1 MKKIIQKVIVSSAMT
16 LFAISTAMAQHHDM
30 WEISPASKGKLPT
43 YNVIPEPAEGRFP
56 GLKLD
61 KVDYSHH
68 NGFIVNG
75 NWMNLDAYEPYMP
88 IEAPEGFGGEYYTLE
103 YRTTSSGVWK
113 TYTDEDGSAIHYSA
127 PTSALD
133 PEIEEDTDF
142 RLKMHGGPMDGY
154 YSNEV
159 SAKMPTVNFS
169 VVTRQYTSQPNFITP
184 GVKVEGSMIDTERQD
199 KGHVEGNYAKY
210 NTLASFEYNSSC
222 YRHQWYRRNPKTYD
236 MEAIAGAT
244 DIDYTPTVEDVG
256 YELVDV
262 TTGDDINI
270 SFYVASSHG
279 IVSVVIGTC
288 IDYIGDD
295 GFVLNTDYDIPEPE
309 KKIILYRYDDATGT
323 DIEAPFGSALEKRK
337 PGQYVIKMSVDLYRY
352 GQVSYAD
359 EGYNLSFVYKSPI
372 YDDNNEVSGYEP
384 WYHFP
389 MIEPESFYRTL
400 LIKPLFNGVPIATS
414 VDILGKNIDGKL
426 VTVKTLTAEDLSDG
440 IMTTDVYKGKYY
452 VKAHQ
457 TESTMETYS
466 PDALVWSEAGIVEPE
481 AVNWEVED
489 WQPTCATIYI
499 AETPAPLHGSGVIEG
514 TITVQPDAS
523 NARTRSNGD
532 MAMTFTVFLKDI
544 STDKIIAQ
552 TQTDASG
559 HYKFENV
566 PIGDYIVVPNIDGY
580 RAKAAKPL
588 AVKVSKENQ
597 AITDV
602 DCTMTE
608 LSIEEIFQ
616 EEGEYLA
623 GDADD
628 SGEVDTKDITAITN
642 YLLGDTPEKFN
653 KRNADANNDK
663 TVNIADIVQIVITI
677 ANKDK

>member
-1 MKKIIQKVIVSSAMT
+1 MRKFIQTIILSSLMT
-16 LFAISTAMAQHHDM
+16 LFAISPAMAQPHDM
-30 WEISPASKGKLPT
+30 WEIIPASKGSLPAPQE
-43 YNVIPEPAEGRFP
+43 IPGPAQGRFP
-56 GLKLD
+56 GLILEE
-61 KVDYSHH
+61 VNYCHR

-75 NWMNLDAYEPYMP
+75 NWMNLDAYETYMP
-88 IEAPEGFGGEYYTLE
+88 VSYPEEFSGEYYTLE
-103 YRTTSSGVWK
+103 YRTKSSGVWK
-113 TYTDEDGSAIHYSA
+113 TYTDDEGKAVQYSGRV
-127 PTSALD
+127 SALG
-133 PEIEEDTDF
+133 PEITEDTDY
-142 RLKMHGGPMDGY
+142 RIMLHGGPMDGY
-154 YSNEV
+154 LSNEV
-159 SAKMPTVNFS
+159 SAKMPTVNYS
-169 VVTRQYTSQPNFITP
+169 VITRRYVSQPNFITP
-184 GVKVEGSMIDTERQD
+184 GVKVEGARIEAERQD
-199 KGHVEGNYAKY
+199 KGHLEDNLAKY
-210 NTLASFEYNSSC
+210 NTLASFEYDSPC
-222 YRHQWYRRNPKTYD
+222 YKHQWYRRNPKTLD
-236 MEAIAGAT
+236 MEAIEGAT
-244 DIDYTPTVEDVG
+244 ELDYTPVLEDVG

-262 TTGDDINI
+262 TTGDDVNI
-270 SFYVASSHG
+270 SFYAASSHG
-279 IVSVVIGTC
+279 IVSVAIGAS

-309 KKIILYRYDDATGT
+309 KKIILNKYDETLGT
-323 DIEAPFGSALEKRK
+323 DVEAPFGSTLEKRK
-337 PGQYVIKMSVDLYRY
+337 PGQYAIKMNVESYQY
-352 GQVSYAD
+352 GQLQYAD
-359 EGYNLSFVYKSPI
+359 ESYNLSFVYKSPV
-372 YDDNNEVSGYEP
+372 YDDNDYTKIIGYEP

-426 VTVKTLTAEDLSDG
+426 VTVKTLEADELSDG

-457 TESTMETYS
+457 ADGTMETYS
-466 PDALVWSEAGIVEPE
+466 PAALIWSEAGIVEPE
-481 AVNWEVED
+481 AENWAIED
-489 WQPTCATIYI
+489 WQPTCATINI
-499 AETPAPLHGSGVIEG
+499 AEPPTPLQGSSIIEG
-514 TITVQPDAS
+514 TIILQTTAS
-523 NARTRSNGD
+523 ARTRGNDD
-532 MAMTFTVFLKDI
+532 MTYTVYLKDKSI
-544 STDKIIAQ
+544 GKMVAQ

-580 RAKAAKPL
+580 RAKAAQPL

>member
-1 MKKIIQKVIVSSAMT
+1 MKQAIRKMFVLSAMT
-16 LFAISTAMAQHHDM
+16 LFAISTAMAQHHEM
-30 WEISPASKGKLPT
+30 WEIIPASKGNLP
-43 YNVIPEPAEGRFP
+43 VPQDISGPAEGRFP
-56 GLKLD
+56 GLTLEE
-61 KVDYSHH
+61 VHYSHH

-88 IEAPEGFGGEYYTLE
+88 IVAPEGFGGEYYTLE
-103 YRTTSSGVWK
+103 YRTKSSGVWK
-113 TYTDEDGSAIHYSA
+113 TNTDGDGSVIHYSA
-127 PTSALD
+127 PTSALC
-133 PEIEEDTDF
+133 PEIEEDTDY
-142 RLKMHGGPMDGY
+142 RLRMHGGPMDGY
-154 YSNEV
+154 CSNEV
-159 SAKMPTVNFS
+159 SAKMPTVNYS
-169 VVTRQYTSQPNFITP
+169 VVTRRYTSQPNFITP
-184 GVKVEGSMIDTERQD
+184 GVKVEGAMIEAERQD
-199 KGHVEGNYAKY
+199 RGHLEGNYAKY
-210 NTLASFEYNSSC
+210 NTLASFEYNSPC

-244 DIDYTPTVEDVG
+244 DLDYTPTVEDVG

-279 IVSVVIGTC
+279 IVSVAIGAS

-337 PGQYVIKMSVDLYRY
+337 PGQYAIKMSVDLYRY
-352 GQVSYAD
+352 GQLSYAD
-359 EGYNLSFVYKSPI
+359 DGYELSLVYKSPV
-372 YDDNNEVSGYEP
+372 YDDNNEISGYEP

-400 LIKPLFNGVPIATS
+400 QIKPLFNGVPLATS

-426 VTVKTLTAEDLSDG
+426 VTVKTLEAEELSDG
-440 IMTTDVYKGKYY
+440 IMATDVYKGKYY

-457 TESTMETYS
+457 TNGTMETYS
-466 PDALVWSEAGIVEPE
+466 PDALIWSEAGIVEPE
-481 AVNWEVED
+481 AENWEVED
-489 WQPTCATIYI
+489 WQPTCATIYL
-499 AETPAPLHGSGVIEG
+499 AEALAPLQGSSVIEG
-514 TITVQPDAS
+514 TITVQPNAS
-523 NARTRSNGD
+523 NARTRGNGD
-532 MAMTFTVFLKDI
+532 MTFTVFLKDI

-552 TQTDASG
+552 TLTDVSG

-566 PIGDYIVVPNIDGY
+566 PIGDYIVEPNIDGY

-588 AVKVSKENQ
+588 AVKVSKDNQ
-597 AITDV
+597 KIPDV
-602 DCTMTE
+602 DCTMEE

-628 SGEVDTKDITAITN
+628 SGEVDTKDITAIAD
-642 YLLGDTPEKFN
+642 YLVGKNPEKFN
-653 KRNADANNDK
+653 KKNADANNDK
-663 TVNIADIVQIVITI
+663 KVNVADIVEIVNTIT
-677 ANKDK
+677 NKDK

>member
-1 MKKIIQKVIVSSAMT
+1 MIVSSAMT

-103 YRTTSSGVWK
+103 YRTKSSGVWK

-210 NTLASFEYNSSC
+210 NTLASFGYDSPC

-262 TTGDDINI
+262 TTGDDVNI
-270 SFYVASSHG
+270 SFYAASSHG
-279 IVSVVIGTC
+279 IVSVAIGAS

-309 KKIILYRYDDATGT
+309 KKIILNKYDETLGT
-323 DIEAPFGSALEKRK
+323 DVEAPFGSTLEKRK
-337 PGQYVIKMSVDLYRY
+337 PGQYAIKMNVESYQY
-352 GQVSYAD
+352 GQLQYAD
-359 EGYNLSFVYKSPI
+359 EGYNLSFVYKSPV
-372 YDDNNEVSGYEP
+372 YDDNDYTKIIGYEP

-389 MIEPESFYRTL
+389 MIEPQAFYRML
-400 LIKPLFNGVPIATS
+400 QIKPLLNGKSFATS

-426 VTVKTLTAEDLSDG
+426 VTVKTLEADELSDG

-457 TESTMETYS
+457 ADGTMETYS
-466 PDALVWSEAGIVEPE
+466 PAALIWSEAGIVEPE
-481 AVNWEVED
+481 AENWAIED
-489 WQPTCATIYI
+489 WQPTCATINI
-499 AETPAPLHGSGVIEG
+499 AEPPTPLQGSSIIEG
-514 TITVQPDAS
+514 TIILQTTAS
-523 NARTRSNGD
+523 ARTRGNDD
-532 MAMTFTVFLKDI
+532 MTYTVYLKDK
-544 STDKIIAQ
+544 STGKMVAQ

-580 RAKAAKPL
+580 RAKAAQPL

>member
-1 MKKIIQKVIVSSAMT
+1 MIVSSAMT

-68 NGFIVNG
+68 NGFIGNG

-88 IEAPEGFGGEYYTLE
+88 IEAPEGYGGEYYTLE
-103 YRTTSSGVWK
+103 YRTKSSGVWK

-210 NTLASFEYNSSC
+210 NTLASFGYDSPC

-262 TTGDDINI
+262 TTGDDVNI
-270 SFYVASSHG
+270 SFYAASSHG
-279 IVSVVIGTC
+279 IVSVAIGAS

-309 KKIILYRYDDATGT
+309 KKIILNKYDETLGT
-323 DIEAPFGSALEKRK
+323 DVEAPFGSTLEKRK
-337 PGQYVIKMSVDLYRY
+337 PGQYAIKMNVESYQY
-352 GQVSYAD
+352 GQLQYAD
-359 EGYNLSFVYKSPI
+359 EGYNLSFVYKSPV
-372 YDDNNEVSGYEP
+372 YDDNDYTKIIGYEP

-389 MIEPESFYRTL
+389 MIEPQAFYRML
-400 LIKPLFNGVPIATS
+400 QIKPLLNGKSFATS

-426 VTVKTLTAEDLSDG
+426 VTVKTLEADELSDG

-457 TESTMETYS
+457 ADGTMETYS
-466 PDALVWSEAGIVEPE
+466 PAALIWSEAGIVEPE
-481 AVNWEVED
+481 AENWAIED
-489 WQPTCATIYI
+489 WQPTCATINI
-499 AETPAPLHGSGVIEG
+499 AEPPTPLQGSSIIEG
-514 TITVQPDAS
+514 TIILQTTAS
-523 NARTRSNGD
+523 ARTRGNDD
-532 MAMTFTVFLKDI
+532 MTYTVYLKDK
-544 STDKIIAQ
+544 STGKMVAQ

-580 RAKAAKPL
+580 RAKAAQPL

>member
-1 MKKIIQKVIVSSAMT
+1 MIVSSAMT

-68 NGFIVNG
+68 NGFIGNG

-88 IEAPEGFGGEYYTLE
+88 IEAPEGYGGEYYTLE
-103 YRTTSSGVWK
+103 YRAKSSGVWK

-210 NTLASFEYNSSC
+210 NTLASFGYDSPC

-262 TTGDDINI
+262 TTGDDVNI
-270 SFYVASSHG
+270 SFYAASSHG
-279 IVSVVIGTC
+279 IVSVAIGAS

-309 KKIILYRYDDATGT
+309 KKIILNKYDETLGT
-323 DIEAPFGSALEKRK
+323 DVEAPFGSTLEKRK
-337 PGQYVIKMSVDLYRY
+337 PGQYAIKMNVESYQY
-352 GQVSYAD
+352 GQLQYAD
-359 EGYNLSFVYKSPI
+359 EGYNLSFVYKSPV
-372 YDDNNEVSGYEP
+372 YDDNDYTKIIGYEP

-389 MIEPESFYRTL
+389 MIEPQAFYRML
-400 LIKPLFNGVPIATS
+400 QIKPLLNGKSFATS

-426 VTVKTLTAEDLSDG
+426 VTVKTLEADELSDG

-457 TESTMETYS
+457 ADGTMETYS
-466 PDALVWSEAGIVEPE
+466 PAALIWSEAGIVEPE
-481 AVNWEVED
+481 AENWAIED
-489 WQPTCATIYI
+489 WQPTCATINI
-499 AETPAPLHGSGVIEG
+499 AEPPTPLQGSSIIEG
-514 TITVQPDAS
+514 TIILQTTAS
-523 NARTRSNGD
+523 ARTRGNDD
-532 MAMTFTVFLKDI
+532 MTYTVYLKDK
-544 STDKIIAQ
+544 STGKMVAQ

-580 RAKAAKPL
+580 RAKAAQPL